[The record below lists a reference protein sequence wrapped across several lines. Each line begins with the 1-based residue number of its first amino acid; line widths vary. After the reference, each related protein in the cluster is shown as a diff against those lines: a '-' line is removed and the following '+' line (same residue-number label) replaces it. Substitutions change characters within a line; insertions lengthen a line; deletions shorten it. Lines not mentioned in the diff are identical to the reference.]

1 MPPRSH
7 INYFYFAV
15 FFLVLSFT
23 HVFQVFLIE
32 NVGQYERLF
41 YVGYALG
48 QCLLETGILIL
59 IGQILR
65 VRFSWKINRIF
76 VVAMFIVL
84 LIHTVDFPLVRIMDM
99 TVWYALDFVLAESWA
114 NFVEMLKASNVSL
127 ISWVVAGVVVC
138 LIPMVGVVLFK
149 VADRASKKRPVYLS
163 FPTVA
168 ISLFSVA
175 LVMTILDYHMVGFNN
190 EKMVKSLPWKTTL
203 FSGSLPTVVLDKALA
218 RKLPEHDY
226 LVELENS
233 QIRAVRKPNI
243 YLFIV
248 ESLREDF
255 LTPGIAPHLTD
266 FREESGK
273 FSRSISA
280 ANATQFS
287 WFSIYHSVHAFH
299 WENREHWERGSLPL
313 QILKKAGYQIDVLS
327 AARLSYYNMGERIL
341 GKDHQ
346 LADTFQ
352 VFDDF
357 EENHEKDA
365 AAIKTLLQNQETEGH
380 VFLVFLDST
389 HFDYSYPEDA
399 AIMAAPSGIDYFG
412 VACRNGIAGVR
423 QRYCNAVHF
432 IDTLL
437 GQFLSQVDSRAVV
450 VVTGDHG
457 EEFLEQ
463 ENIFHAS
470 NLSMMQTRVPIYCK
484 LGHTVPHSQEL
495 AAHVDIFPTIL
506 HHVLGENCFS
516 HWFDGESLLEPRKN
530 NFAISSRYNAS
541 RPPFEFLIY
550 DGSHQLIGRFDQEKD
565 IFHSKN
571 LHLVSL
577 KDETNQSLEIHPQ
590 RVREDFKDA
599 IDQLFK

>member
-1 MPPRSH
+1 MQVRPH
-7 INYFYFAV
+7 VNYFYFAV
-15 FFLVLSFT
+15 FFVILSFT

-32 NVGQYERLF
+32 GVEQQERFF
-41 YVGYALG
+41 YVIYSLG
-48 QCLLETGILIL
+48 QCFLETGILIL
-59 IGQILR
+59 ASQILKN
-65 VRFSWKINRIF
+65 RFSWKINRIF
-76 VVAMFIVL
+76 VIAMFIIL

-99 TVWYALDFVLAESWA
+99 TVWYALDFVLAENWA

-127 ISWVVAGVVVC
+127 VSWVIAGLIAC
-138 LIPMVGVVLFK
+138 LVPLVGVLLFK
-149 VADRASKKRPVYLS
+149 IADRASRKRPIYLS
-163 FPTVA
+163 NRA
-168 ISLFSVA
+168 LSISLFSVA
-175 LVMTILDYHMVGFNN
+175 LVLTTLDYNIGVANN
-190 EKMVKSLPWKTTL
+190 EKLLKALPWKGTL
-203 FSGSLPTVVLDKALA
+203 FSESLPTVILDRSLA
-218 RKLPEHDY
+218 KKSPEQDY
-226 LVELENS
+226 LAELENS
-233 QIRAVRKPNI
+233 SLEVVVKPNI

-255 LTPGIAPHLTD
+255 LTPGIAPYLTD

-273 FSRSISA
+273 FNRSISA

-287 WFSIYHSVHAFH
+287 WFSIYHAVHAFQWGNRQH
-299 WENREHWERGSLPL
+299 WEKGSLPL
-313 QILKKAGYQIDVLS
+313 QILKKIGYQIHVLS
-327 AARLSYYNMGERIL
+327 AARLVYYNMEERIL

-346 LADTFQ
+346 LADTYQ
-352 VFDDF
+352 IFDNF
-357 EENHEKDA
+357 EANHEKDTA
-365 AAIKTLLQNQETEGH
+365 TIQALLQNKETEGH

-389 HFDYSYPEDA
+389 HFDYSYPKEA
-399 AIMAAPSGIDYFG
+399 AIMIAPSGIDYFG

-432 IDTLL
+432 IDSLL
-437 GQFLSQVDSRAVV
+437 GQFFNQVDSKAVV

-484 LGHTVPHSQEL
+484 LGQTVPHPQEL

-506 HHVLGENCFS
+506 HHVLGENLFG

-530 NFAISSRYNAS
+530 NFTISARYNAS

-550 DGSHQLIGRFDQEKD
+550 NGQHQLIGRFDQEKD
-565 IFHSKN
+565 IFQSKS

-577 KDETNQSLEIHPQ
+577 KDESNQSLIIHPQ
-590 RVREDFKDA
+590 SVKDEFEGA
-599 IDQLFK
+599 MDQLFR